1 MTTKKLYTVIIFSEN
16 TVGLLNQIT
25 IIFTRRQ
32 LNIETLSVSPSAI
45 QGIHKFTITTFAD
58 EDMIDKVVKQID
70 KRVDILKAYYNT
82 DEDLVFQEIALYKL
96 STELFIKMGTVEN
109 LIRKYNARILE
120 MNETCVVLEKS
131 GHYDE
136 TQALFRELSE
146 TIGVLQFIR
155 SGRVAITKSR
165 VERLSDMLAE
175 FHFVTEPYLLDF
187 RGRVTIPM
195 IGNYLIHVASS
206 HAAERGFGFN
216 DMSERHTA
224 WVLSRLAI
232 EMIEYPAMSEPIT
245 LYTWVDEVGRL
256 FTSRCFELV
265 DGNGK
270 TFGYARSIWAA
281 IDVETR
287 RPTLLDIARLSAY
300 VTDRPCPIEKPGK
313 IAAVENETEGVPY
326 FIKYSDLDI
335 NGHLNSIKYMEH
347 LLDLFDLDLFK
358 TKDIKRFEIAYQ
370 SEGKYGMK
378 LMLYKREADNG
389 KYDMAICNEG
399 KAICRAAVMWH

>member
-96 STELFIKMGTVEN
+96 STELFIKMGTVED

-136 TQALFRELSE
+136 TQALFRE

-175 FHFVTEPYLLDF
+175 
-187 RGRVTIPM
+187 M
-195 IGNYLIHVASS
+195 
-206 HAAERGFGFN
+206 ERK
-216 DMSERHTA
+216 
-224 WVLSRLAI
+224 LQ
-232 EMIEYPAMSEPIT
+232 
-245 LYTWVDEVGRL
+245 
-256 FTSRCFELV
+256 
-265 DGNGK
+265 
-270 TFGYARSIWAA
+270 
-281 IDVETR
+281 
-287 RPTLLDIARLSAY
+287 
-300 VTDRPCPIEKPGK
+300 EKK
-313 IAAVENETEGVPY
+313 
-326 FIKYSDLDI
+326 
-335 NGHLNSIKYMEH
+335 
-347 LLDLFDLDLFK
+347 
-358 TKDIKRFEIAYQ
+358 
-370 SEGKYGMK
+370 
-378 LMLYKREADNG
+378 
-389 KYDMAICNEG
+389 
-399 KAICRAAVMWH
+399 